1 MIWIYLHRESGSCLR
16 LLFQL
21 AEDPKSNK
29 SPLRAAPGWFVIP
42 FINPLTGNVSLIYT
56 IDQPLKSF
64 SSQYRNYWL
73 FLVRLMWRFGA
84 FYVFFCPE
92 KRSLYAFV
100 HSNCTGTFHCN
111 FSNLVKC
118 WNANFEA
125 WMSLKQPLKFAAL
138 YLKGTTSPFLQFTIQ
153 DS

>member
-29 SPLRAAPGWFVIP
+29 SPLRAAAGWFVIP
-42 FINPLTGNVSLIYT
+42 FINRLTGNVSLIYT

-64 SSQYRNYWL
+64 SNQYRNYWL

-84 FYVFFCPE
+84 FYVFSILKNALFMLFCTQIARVLFIAIFPTKWNVE
-92 KRSLYAFV
+92 MQILKPGCAWNSRWNPLVFTWKAPPDLFV
-100 HSNCTGTFHCN
+100 IYH
-111 FSNLVKC
+111 
-118 WNANFEA
+118 
-125 WMSLKQPLKFAAL
+125 PR
-138 YLKGTTSPFLQFTIQ
+138 
-153 DS
+153 

>member
-42 FINPLTGNVSLIYT
+42 FINRLTGNVSLINT

-73 FLVRLMWRFGA
+73 FLVRLMWRLGA
-84 FYVFFCPE
+84 FYVFSIMKNTLFMLFCTQIAQALFIAIFPNKWNVE
-92 KRSLYAFV
+92 MQILKPGCAWNNRWNSLVFTWKAPLDLFV
-100 HSNCTGTFHCN
+100 IYH
-111 FSNLVKC
+111 
-118 WNANFEA
+118 
-125 WMSLKQPLKFAAL
+125 PR
-138 YLKGTTSPFLQFTIQ
+138 
-153 DS
+153 